1 MSILQNENARE
12 SRTDVFDPTR
22 LATLLDLEDD
32 GDASMIK
39 DIAAQ
44 FVEDILG
51 VMDRIETALGAG
63 DFARIASAAHTVKG
77 GAATFGLYQVEKIA
91 RELEACA
98 SRVFADGLRVAAERL
113 CGRAR
118 GAGKLPGGAV
128 SFRGRIRFTT
138 TPCG

>member
-98 SRVFADGLRVAAERL
+98 KDPARRESLRTVCESLRSAFAAGREALENYLAER
-113 CGRAR
+113 
-118 GAGKLPGGAV
+118 
-128 SFRGRIRFTT
+128 
-138 TPCG
+138 